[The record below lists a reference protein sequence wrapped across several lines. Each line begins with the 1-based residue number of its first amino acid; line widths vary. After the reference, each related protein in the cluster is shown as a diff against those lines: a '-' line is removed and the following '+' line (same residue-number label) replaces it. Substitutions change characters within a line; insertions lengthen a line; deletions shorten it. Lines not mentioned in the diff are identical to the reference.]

1 MNTTNTI
8 HSHSNDPM
16 RAIRWL
22 TYMMFFMFAMTS
34 DAVGMIIP
42 QLIEEF
48 DLSMTQASAFHY
60 APMALIAF
68 SGLFLGFLADRL
80 GRKKTIML
88 GLAIFAISCFL
99 FAFSRSFGFFLF
111 LLSCIGLAI
120 GLFKTGALALLGD
133 ISHSNHEHT
142 KMMNKVEGF
151 FGVGA
156 IVGPAFVS
164 FLLTQEVSWT
174 YLYIMAGVLC
184 LILAIGAWRI
194 DYPIAVKPSDD
205 AKPAS
210 LSVTLS
216 MIKNPY
222 ALGFSLAI
230 ALYVATEVAIYVW
243 MPTLLA
249 DYDGPW
255 QLLATYALTVFFI
268 LRALGRF
275 LAVWLL
281 NRFSWQGV
289 MVCLSLGIALCY
301 VFTLIG
307 GVNWAVGLLPL
318 SGLFMSMIYPTLNSK
333 GISCFAT
340 QQHGAVAGV
349 ILFFTAL
356 SAAVSPLLMGM
367 ISDYFGH
374 VRYGFVLATGFA
386 FTLFVAM
393 VFNYFKNPADEALT
407 QHDALSTS

>member
-1 MNTTNTI
+1 MNRT
-8 HSHSNDPM
+8 HDPLQT
-16 RAIRWL
+16 IRWL

-42 QLIEEF
+42 ELIKEF

-68 SGLFLGFLADRL
+68 SGLFLGFLADSL
-80 GRKKTIML
+80 GRKQTIML
-88 GLAIFAISCFL
+88 GLGLFTISCFL
-99 FAFSRSFGFFLF
+99 FAVSSSFMVFVL

-133 ISHSNHEHT
+133 ISKNNLEHT
-142 KMMNKVEGF
+142 KTMNLVEGF

-156 IVGPAFVS
+156 IVGPALVS
-164 FLLTQEVSWT
+164 FLITQKVSWT
-174 YLYIMAGVLC
+174 YLYLIAGIMC
-184 LILAIGAWRI
+184 LILTITAWRA
-194 DYPIAVKPSDD
+194 DYPKPKKQDKH

-210 LSVTLS
+210 LATT
-216 MIKNPY
+216 MEMMKNPY

-243 MPTLLA
+243 MPTLLG
-249 DYDGPW
+249 DYQGPW
-255 QLLATYALTVFFI
+255 QLLATYALTLFFI
-268 LRALGRF
+268 LRAAGRF
-275 LAVWLL
+275 MAVWLL
-281 NRFSWQGV
+281 NHFSWQAV
-289 MVCLSLGIALCY
+289 MLYLSLGIALCY
-301 VFTLIG
+301 IGLILG
-307 GVNWAVGLLPL
+307 GVEWAVFLLPL

-333 GISCFAT
+333 GISCFAV

-356 SAAVSPLLMGM
+356 SAAAAPLLMGM

-374 VRYGFVLATGFA
+374 IRYGFYLATGFA
-386 FTLFVAM
+386 CLLFLAM
-393 VFNYFKNPADEALT
+393 LYNYLLNPAEHALT
-407 QHDALSTS
+407 QHSALSH